1 MTICY
6 RSANRCFLHS
16 LYNTASGSAGQEVW
30 CALENTFPYYFL
42 YQIYNHIHYIAFF
55 FFFYIYIYECYN
67 SIFIH
72 NFFFLQV
79 ALSSLYMTLV
89 INLY

>member
-6 RSANRCFLHS
+6 QSANRCFLHS
-16 LYNTASGSAGQEVW
+16 LYNTASGSVGQEVW

-55 FFFYIYIYECYN
+55 FFFTYISMNVTTAFLYI
-67 SIFIH
+67 I
-72 NFFFLQV
+72 FFFYRLH
-79 ALSSLYMTLV
+79 
-89 INLY
+89 